1 MKYLVGIGVRTCSGI
16 FMHKFSSGL
25 AAILLSLAAVSMV
38 GPALAQDRSTNDR
51 LDRLERDLNQVQRQL
66 YRNEVPQSGPPGV
79 APTGDSGTPALNAEI
94 RMDQLEQQM
103 RTLTGQ
109 LEEVQYGISEIKGRL
124 DKQQQDDEQ
133 RFQALEHPDGGA
145 GAGPAPA
152 KPAQQAAA
160 NPPVAALNG
169 KPASPG
175 GAGNMD
181 APASAGG
188 FLSAPGSGNSAAPPA
203 PAPAKAGVAL
213 PNGSTT
219 DQYNYAFGLLRSQD
233 YPAAESAFTQFVQK
247 HPQDELAGNAQ
258 YWLGETFFVRNDFS
272 SAAAAFAKGYQLYP
286 KSPKAQDNLLKLGVS
301 LGNTGRKQDA
311 CFAFAKLERDFP
323 NLAPTNKDRATR
335 EKQRL
340 GC

>member
-1 MKYLVGIGVRTCSGI
+1 MKYLIGVGVRTCSGI
-16 FMHKFSSGL
+16 FMHKFCSGL
-25 AAILLSLAAVSMV
+25 AAILLGLAVPVAGS
-38 GPALAQDRSTNDR
+38 ALAQDRSTSDR

-66 YRNEVPQSGPPGV
+66 YRNEVPTSAPPGV
-79 APTGDSGTPALNAEI
+79 APTGDGSSALNADI

-109 LEEVQYGISEIKGRL
+109 LEEVQNGISEMKSRL

-133 RFQALEHPDGGA
+133 RFQALEHPDGG
-145 GAGPAPA
+145 GAPGRSSQTADAPI
-152 KPAQQAAA
+152 AAA
-160 NPPVAALNG
+160 PGGGRPS
-169 KPASPG
+169 SPG

-181 APASAGG
+181 APPSTGG
-188 FLSAPGSGNSAAPPA
+188 FLTAPGQGGGKGA
-203 PAPAKAGVAL
+203 PAPGKASATL

-233 YPAAESAFTQFVQK
+233 YPAAEAAFSQFVLK

-258 YWLGETFFVRNDFS
+258 YWLGETFFVRNDYS
-272 SAAAAFAKGYQLYP
+272 SAAAAFAKGYQVYP
-286 KSPKAQDNLLKLGVS
+286 KSPKAQDNLLKLGIS
-301 LGNTGRKQDA
+301 LGNTNRKQEA
-311 CFAFAKLERDFP
+311 CLVFGKLGREFP
-323 NLAPTNKDRATR
+323 DLAPANKERATR

>member
-16 FMHKFSSGL
+16 FMHKFCSGF
-25 AAILLSLAAVSMV
+25 AAILLSLAAVPMV
-38 GPALAQDRSTNDR
+38 GSALAQDRSTNDR

-79 APTGDSGTPALNAEI
+79 APTGDAGTPALNAEI
-94 RMDQLEQQM
+94 RMDQLEQQI

-109 LEEVQYGISEIKGRL
+109 LEEVQYGISEMKSRL

-145 GAGPAPA
+145 APAPT
-152 KPAQQAAA
+152 KPAPQAA
-160 NPPVAALNG
+160 NPPVAALSG

-181 APASAGG
+181 ASPSTGG
-188 FLSAPGSGNSAAPPA
+188 FLTAPGGGSTAANA
-203 PAPAKAGVAL
+203 ATPAPAKGGANL

-258 YWLGETFFVRNDFS
+258 YWLGETYFVRGDFPQ
-272 SAAAAFAKGYQLYP
+272 AASAFAEGYQRAP
-286 KSPKAQDNLLKLGVS
+286 QGPKAPDNLLKMGMS
-301 LGNTGRKQDA
+301 LGNSGKKQEA
-311 CFAFAKLERDFP
+311 CFSFARLERDFP
-323 NLAPTNKDRATR
+323 QMAPIIKDREVS
-335 EKQRL
+335 EKKRI

>member
-1 MKYLVGIGVRTCSGI
+1 MKYLIGIGVRRCSGI
-16 FMHKFSSGL
+16 FMLKFSSGL
-25 AAILLSLAAVSMV
+25 AAILLGLAIVPLAGS
-38 GPALAQDRSTNDR
+38 ALAQDRSTSDR

-66 YRNEVPQSGPPGV
+66 YRNEVPASGPPGA
-79 APTGDSGTPALNAEI
+79 APTGDGTAALNNDI

-109 LEEVQYGISEIKGRL
+109 LEEVQNGISELKNRL
-124 DKQQQDDEQ
+124 DKQQQDSEQ
-133 RFQALEHPDGGA
+133 RFEALEHPDGG
-145 GAGPAPA
+145 G
-152 KPAQQAAA
+152 AAA
-160 NPPVAALNG
+160 PSKTADAPVAAAPHAG

-181 APASAGG
+181 APPSTGG
-188 FLSAPGSGNSAAPPA
+188 FLAAPGQTASAPPSGKPQAAT
-203 PAPAKAGVAL
+203 L

-233 YPAAESAFTQFVQK
+233 YPAAESAFIQFVQK

-258 YWLGETFFVRNDFS
+258 YWLGETYFVRNDYS

-301 LGNTGRKQDA
+301 LGNTGKKQEA
-311 CFAFAKLERDFP
+311 CFAFAKLEKDFP
-323 NLAPTNKDRATR
+323 NLAPANKDRATR

>member
-1 MKYLVGIGVRTCSGI
+1 MKYLLGIGVRTCSGI
-16 FMHKFSSGL
+16 FMHKFCSGL
-25 AAILLSLAAVSMV
+25 AVLFLGLATLSVA
-38 GPALAQDRSTNDR
+38 GPAEAQDRSVTDR

-66 YRNEVPQSGPPGV
+66 YRNEVPASGPAGL
-79 APTGDSGTPALNAEI
+79 APTGDSGNSALNADI

-109 LEEVQYGISEIKGRL
+109 LEEVQYGISDLKSRL
-124 DKQQQDDEQ
+124 DKQQADDEQ
-133 RFQALEHPDGGA
+133 RFQALEHPDAGNAPPAGG
-145 GAGPAPA
+145 
-152 KPAQQAAA
+152 KQAA
-160 NPPVAALNG
+160 VAAPVTATPG

-181 APASAGG
+181 QPASTGG
-188 FLSAPGSGNSAAPPA
+188 FLTPPGGGAPP
-203 PAPAKAGVAL
+203 PPAKAAVSL
-213 PNGSTT
+213 PSGTTT

-233 YPAAESAFTQFVQK
+233 YPAAEAAFTQFVQK

-258 YWLGETFFVRNDFS
+258 YWLGETYFVRNDYN

-301 LGNTGRKQDA
+301 LGNIGRKQDA
-311 CFAFAKLERDFP
+311 CFAFGKLERDFP
-323 NLAPTNKDRATR
+323 NLAPTNKERATR

>member
-1 MKYLVGIGVRTCSGI
+1 MS
-16 FMHKFSSGL
+16 
-25 AAILLSLAAVSMV
+25 AA
-38 GPALAQDRSTNDR
+38 GPASAQDRSVNDR

-66 YRNEVPQSGPPGV
+66 YRNEVPATGAAGV
-79 APTGDSGTPALNAEI
+79 APSGDSGNTALNADI

-109 LEEVQYGISEIKGRL
+109 LEEVQFGISELKNRL

-133 RFQALEHPDGGA
+133 RFQALEHPDGG
-145 GAGPAPA
+145 GAA
-152 KPAQQAAA
+152 KPAQQTAA
-160 NPPVAALNG
+160 NPPVSAAPG
-169 KPASPG
+169 KPGSPG

-181 APASAGG
+181 AAPSTGG
-188 FLSAPGSGNSAAPPA
+188 FLTSPGAGGGGNAGA
-203 PAPAKAGVAL
+203 PAVPGKASVAL
-213 PNGSTT
+213 PNGSATE
-219 DQYNYAFGLLRSQD
+219 QYNYAFGLLRSQD
-233 YPAAESAFTQFVQK
+233 YPAAEAAFSQFVTK

-258 YWLGETFFVRNDFS
+258 YWLGETYFVRNDYN

-286 KSPKAQDNLLKLGVS
+286 KSPKAQDNLLKLGIS
-301 LGNTGRKQDA
+301 LGNIGRKQDA

-323 NLAPTNKDRATR
+323 NIAPTNKERATR

>member
-1 MKYLVGIGVRTCSGI
+1 MKYLIGVGVRTCSGI
-16 FMHKFSSGL
+16 FMHKFCSGL
-25 AAILLSLAAVSMV
+25 AVILLSLAAAPFAGS
-38 GPALAQDRSTNDR
+38 ALAQDRSTSDR

-66 YRNEVPQSGPPGV
+66 YRNEVPASGPPGV
-79 APTGDSGTPALNAEI
+79 APSGDGSSALNADI

-109 LEEVQYGISEIKGRL
+109 VEEVQNGISELKNRL

-133 RFQALEHPDGGA
+133 RFGALEHPDGGA
-145 GAGPAPA
+145 APPARSADAPVS
-152 KPAQQAAA
+152 AA
-160 NPPVAALNG
+160 PRGG

-181 APASAGG
+181 APASTGG
-188 FLSAPGSGNSAAPPA
+188 FLSAPGQGGAQAASPP
-203 PAPAKAGVAL
+203 PGKAASL
-213 PNGSTT
+213 PNGSAT

-258 YWLGETFFVRNDFS
+258 YWLGETFFVRNDYN
-272 SAAAAFAKGYQLYP
+272 SAAAAFAKGYQQYP

-301 LGNTGRKQDA
+301 LGNVGKKQEA
-311 CFAFAKLERDFP
+311 CFAFAKLEKDFP
-323 NLAPTNKDRATR
+323 SLAPANKERATR

>member
-1 MKYLVGIGVRTCSGI
+1 MKYLLGIGVRTCSGI
-16 FMHKFSSGL
+16 FMHKFCSGL
-25 AAILLSLAAVSMV
+25 AAILLGLATVSAA
-38 GPALAQDRSTNDR
+38 GPAQAQDRSVTDR

-66 YRNEVPQSGPPGV
+66 YRNEVPASGPPGV
-79 APTGDSGTPALNAEI
+79 APTGDGNSALNTDI

-109 LEEVQYGISEIKGRL
+109 LEEVQYGISELKNRL
-124 DKQQQDDEQ
+124 DKQQADDEQ
-133 RFQALEHPDGGA
+133 RFQALEHPDGGSPPPA
-145 GAGPAPA
+145 GG
-152 KPAQQAAA
+152 KPAQQAAVT
-160 NPPVAALNG
+160 PPVTGLPG
-169 KPASPG
+169 KPSSPG

-181 APASAGG
+181 QPASTGG
-188 FLSAPGSGNSAAPPA
+188 FLNAPGGGNAGGAPA
-203 PAPAKAGVAL
+203 PAPAKASL

-233 YPAAESAFTQFVQK
+233 YPAAESAFLQFVQK

-258 YWLGETFFVRNDFS
+258 YWLGETYFVRNDYN

-301 LGNTGRKQDA
+301 LGNIGRKQDA

-323 NLAPTNKDRATR
+323 NIAPTNKERATR